1 MAGQLPA
8 ITDLIPSSAT
18 LSPAQ
23 VLETRASSLRR
34 MATLLRLAR
43 GAWTLAVYESSDVQR
58 LMVEDLRQAV
68 APLPLIEI
76 ALDREETPDPLR
88 IVRRIDLN
96 GDAPVLSFHGIGRQL
111 AELAGFLDIQRD
123 ALARHPHRLIFWTSE
138 RERRQLS
145 EAAPNFYSR
154 LSGVYYFPGGS
165 HVAADN
171 SSASRAHPT
180 AGLATTG
187 PEFAA
192 RRRRPYLPE
201 SEGRQRDQQIAFLN
215 DRIQELH
222 DLPRPNFEA
231 IGDAWY
237 DLAGVYE
244 RSMPRRWL
252 ESESAYAEAARAY
265 AQSGLTLAE
274 AEAHY
279 QAGDAAM
286 RGYGHHAA
294 LDHLATA
301 LRLYRLLAHSLASTP
316 DAALGEANVLKAQG
330 DVLAFLA
337 QREEAL
343 ARYGEALTLYRAVGD
358 RQGEAN
364 VLASQGQVTL
374 VEGDRDRADQML
386 QDAVAI
392 YRSIGARYSVPAQIG
407 NYGWALMRVGRVDE
421 ARPYLLQA
429 AQLFTDM
436 GLDDFAERHLQAAGV
451 STDPQEMRRLLDQAL
466 EASRQQDDQKQL
478 IQVLAAAVELL
489 QQLEDWPGVVTA
501 AEELVSLGVDSAE
514 IWAALAHARS
524 AQDDESGAVEAYHRA
539 VDLAPDQAMLRRNYA
554 NSLIALGR
562 LDEAATQLAAAA
574 ELEPDA
580 PYLALRR
587 AELAK
592 ARGDRDEATRWA
604 TEALRRQPDWDEAQ
618 ALLTWA
624 AD

>member
-343 ARYGEALTLYRAVGD
+343 ARYGEALTLFRAVGD
-358 RQGEAN
+358 RLGEAN
-364 VLASQGQVTL
+364 VLQAQGDVLYFLKQTEEALARYGEALTL
-374 VEGDRDRADQML
+374 FRAVGDRLGEANVLRAQGDVLAFLDQREEAL
-386 QDAVAI
+386 
-392 YRSIGARYSVPAQIG
+392 ARYGEALTLFRAVGSRLGEANVLRAQG
-407 NYGWALMRVGRVDE
+407 DVLAFLDQREEALARYGEALTLFRAVGSRLGE
-421 ARPYLLQA
+421 ANVLQA
-429 AQLFTDM
+429 QGD
-436 GLDDFAERHLQAAGV
+436 
-451 STDPQEMRRLLDQAL
+451 
-466 EASRQQDDQKQL
+466 
-478 IQVLAAAVELL
+478 VLAFL
-489 QQLEDWPGVVTA
+489 
-501 AEELVSLGVDSAE
+501 
-514 IWAALAHARS
+514 
-524 AQDDESGAVEAYHRA
+524 
-539 VDLAPDQAMLRRNYA
+539 
-554 NSLIALGR
+554 
-562 LDEAATQLAAAA
+562 
-574 ELEPDA
+574 
-580 PYLALRR
+580 
-587 AELAK
+587 
-592 ARGDRDEATRWA
+592 
-604 TEALRRQPDWDEAQ
+604 
-618 ALLTWA
+618 
-624 AD
+624 

>member
-330 DVLAFLA
+330 DVLYFLK
-337 QREEAL
+337 QTEEAL

-358 RQGEAN
+358 RLGEAN
-364 VLASQGQVTL
+364 VLLALGDIYRARKEYDSAWQSYAEVHTL
-374 VEGDRDRADQML
+374 YTMIGDRYSLARVLYRMGDWHAEQQQAQPAAELYRQ
-386 QDAVAI
+386 AI
-392 YRSIGARYSVPAQIG
+392 DLWRSIG
-407 NYGWALMRVGRVDE
+407 VDE
-421 ARPYLLQA
+421 LVESILLPRLQA
-429 AQLFTDM
+429 
-436 GLDDFAERHLQAAGV
+436 
-451 STDPQEMRRLLDQAL
+451 
-466 EASRQQDDQKQL
+466 
-478 IQVLAAAVELL
+478 
-489 QQLEDWPGVVTA
+489 VT
-501 AEELVSLGVDSAE
+501 S
-514 IWAALAHARS
+514 
-524 AQDDESGAVEAYHRA
+524 
-539 VDLAPDQAMLRRNYA
+539 
-554 NSLIALGR
+554 
-562 LDEAATQLAAAA
+562 
-574 ELEPDA
+574 
-580 PYLALRR
+580 
-587 AELAK
+587 
-592 ARGDRDEATRWA
+592 
-604 TEALRRQPDWDEAQ
+604 
-618 ALLTWA
+618 
-624 AD
+624 